1 MNEPTYQDGK
11 PRCPWANPRNSLYI
25 KYHDTEWGIPVH
37 DDQKLFEM
45 LILES
50 FQAGLS
56 WECVL
61 NKRQAFRKAF
71 DNFNLDIIINYT
83 EDKIQQLST
92 NPEIIR
98 NRRKIQATITNAQ
111 IFKDIQ
117 RQYGTFSA
125 YLWRWTDGKIIHEV
139 GPTHCA
145 LSDAI
150 SHDLQTRGMKFVGT
164 TIIYAYLQAVG
175 IISAHTATCF
185 LSHPDT
191 P

>member
-1 MNEPTYQDGK
+1 MNEPSYQDGK
-11 PRCPWANPRNSLYI
+11 PRCHWANPRNPLYI

-61 NKRQAFRKAF
+61 NKRQAFRNAF
-71 DNFNLDIIINYT
+71 DNFKLDAIINYSD
-83 EDKIQQLST
+83 DKIQQLSS
-92 NPEIIR
+92 NSEIIR

-117 RQYGTFSA
+117 RQCGTFSA
-125 YLWRWTDGKIIHEV
+125 YLWSWTDGKIIHEV
-139 GPTHCA
+139 GPTHSA

-150 SHDLQTRGMKFVGT
+150 SHDLQNRGMKFVGT

-175 IISAHTATCF
+175 VISAHSATCF

-191 P
+191 L